1 MEYSQKKAGKP
12 IKPKKQSTFDLVVM
26 KKYLLLIFAFLTISF
41 GGTAQEVLPLTLKE
55 SLSYS
60 LQNNVNVKNAQLET
74 LISKATVKET
84 TATGL
89 PQINGTYE
97 FNYNPSIPVMFLPN
111 EPPFGDPSIPGD
123 VIPARFGLS
132 YSSALGAN
140 MTQMIFDGSFF
151 VGLRAA
157 KTYRQLTDLDL
168 VKTENDVIESV
179 KKAYFGVLVNQERI
193 RLSQAN
199 LARIDTLLNETRAL
213 NEAGFAEKIDVSRIQ
228 VQRNNTYS
236 QLERSLTAL
245 EVSKQ
250 ILKIQMGMPM
260 EYDVEL
266 TETLLELNPR
276 EELDALLV
284 EEGIERVEV
293 SQLQTN
299 LELTHLDLKNNQAQY
314 MPTIDFVANARRSGA
329 GNTMDAVFSKQNW
342 FGSSLLGVS
351 MSIPIFDGLSKS
363 ARIQKNRIQMM
374 QLENQKFFLNENI
387 KNEIYTAKTNLK
399 NDLTILEVQQENL
412 DLAQEVYDIAKI
424 KYNEGVGSNLEVV
437 EADAALIEAEI
448 NYLSALYDGL
458 VAKVDL
464 EKALGL
470 LKINNLN

>member
-1 MEYSQKKAGKP
+1 
-12 IKPKKQSTFDLVVM
+12 M
-26 KKYLLLIFAFLTISF
+26 KNYLLLVFAFLSMVVA
-41 GGTAQEVLPLTLKE
+41 GNAQETLPLTLQE
-55 SLSYS
+55 ALNYS
-60 LQNNVNVKNAQLET
+60 LENNVNVKNAQLET

-84 TATGL
+84 TAEGL
-89 PQINGTYE
+89 PQVNGSYE

-132 YSSALGAN
+132 YSSSLGAN
-140 MTQMIFDGSFF
+140 LRQMIFDGSFF

-179 KKAYFGVLVNQERI
+179 KKAYFGVLVNEERI
-193 RLSQAN
+193 RLSESN
-199 LARIDTLLNETRAL
+199 LARIDSLLEETRAL

-250 ILKIQMGMPM
+250 VLKLQMGLPM

-266 TETLLELNPR
+266 VETLLELNPID
-276 EELDALLV
+276 EINALMV
-284 EEGIERVEV
+284 DEGIERVEV
-293 SQLQTN
+293 SQLETN
-299 LELTHLDLKNNQAQY
+299 LELTRLDLKNNHAQY
-314 MPTIDFVANARRSGA
+314 MPSIDFVANAQRSGA
-329 GNTMDAVFSKQNW
+329 GNTMDAVFNSDNW

-363 ARIQKNRIQMM
+363 ARIQKNRIQLQ
-374 QLENQKFFLNENI
+374 QLENQRFFLNESI
-387 KNEIYTAKTNLK
+387 KNEVFTAKTNLK
-399 NDLTILEVQQENL
+399 NDLNILRVQQENL
-412 DLAQEVYDIAKI
+412 DLAQEVYDMAKI
-424 KYNEGVGSNLEVV
+424 KYNEGVGSNLEVT
-437 EADAALIEAEI
+437 EANADLIEAEI

-470 LKINNLN
+470 LKTNNLN